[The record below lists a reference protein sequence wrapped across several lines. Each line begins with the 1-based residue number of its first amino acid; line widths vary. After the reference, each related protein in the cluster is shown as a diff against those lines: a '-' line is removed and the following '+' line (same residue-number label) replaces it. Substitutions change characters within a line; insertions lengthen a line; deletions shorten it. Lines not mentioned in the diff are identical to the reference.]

1 MCHSGAIWGGHLLSD
16 GFCEQVADALE
27 HLYDIV
33 YLRNHALMSE
43 LGGWGVQTRKEQA
56 WELHHLLIETID
68 ALDPGMDAPSLSRA
82 WRRHRIL
89 RLRYV
94 EAMDIAAVCNELSIS
109 RRTFYREL
117 KEAVRAV
124 SELLY
129 DRREEDSGDGS
140 GLSAAGRLEMVR
152 LEATR
157 ASQASRLVPL
167 PDILR
172 DALGILTGMAEHAG
186 ATLLVA
192 WDTLPGDLLCDQVVL
207 RQILLGLVDEVLGR
221 CTVGELTVS
230 LGRVGRTQQL
240 LIQADDVSPVA
251 GCDSDEP
258 SLDVLADLAR
268 SHGMA
273 ISTVVEGVPCGCV
286 LNLPSTSRRTI
297 LVVDDNED
305 TLRLID
311 RVLQS
316 GGYDTV
322 LARSGAEAES
332 LAENLHPDAVILDV
346 MMPGQ
351 DGWETL
357 QNLLNR
363 KTTAHI
369 PVVICTV
376 LAAKR
381 LALSLGATAF
391 VTKPVGEGAL
401 LAALSQILDG

>member
-1 MCHSGAIWGGHLLSD
+1 LLSD
-16 GFCEQVADALE
+16 EFCEQVADALE

-68 ALDPGMDAPSLSRA
+68 ALDPGMDAPTLSRA

-117 KEAVRAV
+117 KEAARAA
-124 SELLY
+124 SELLN
-129 DRREEDSGDGS
+129 DRRVEDEDGGS
-140 GLSAAGRLEMVR
+140 DLLAAGRLEMVR

-157 ASQASRLVPL
+157 ASQTSRLVPL

-172 DALGILTGMAEHAG
+172 DALNILEGMAEHAG
-186 ATLLVA
+186 ATLHVA
-192 WDTLPGDLLCDQVVL
+192 WDTLSSDLLCDQVVL
-207 RQILLGLVDEVLGR
+207 RQILLGLVDEVLER
-221 CTVGELTVS
+221 CTGGELTIS
-230 LGRVGRTQQL
+230 LRRMGRSRQL
-240 LIQADDVSPVA
+240 LVQADDVAPAA

-258 SLDVLADLAR
+258 SLAVLADLAR

-273 ISTVVEGVPCGCV
+273 VLTALDGIPCGCA
-286 LNLPSTSRRTI
+286 LGLPSTSRRTI

-332 LAENLHPDAVILDV
+332 LAESLRPDAVILDV

-351 DGWETL
+351 DGWDTL

-363 KTTAHI
+363 PTTAGI

-401 LAALSQILDG
+401 LATLSQILDG